1 MSTLLL
7 PTGKTSTLTAML
19 SPIVCTNT
27 RILVC
32 APTNTAVNEVARR
45 FLVQMQQDLKDSS
58 RLHFCSD
65 YVHPKCAASSEVP
78 SFCTPLRLGDIVM
91 LGSEDR
97 LAVEGSALMAI
108 FLPVRVKRLLAA
120 LDPDNGWEVLTQ
132 TFLMKLAEVTNS
144 KLDEPADDRTLGH
157 IVLQSLGQKII
168 AHGDVLCNDL
178 PTRHLSTRRMN
189 IIMAVSCSIRNLLGL
204 LSSESCS
211 DGSTCLLEQ
220 SCGKE
225 KVDDIQHILFQ
236 PSKDSIAISD
246 DDDAPQFSPN
256 PYKKREVQIE
266 DTQCYSKDFIKESQ
280 NLLEILCP
288 GRAEAP
294 IFPNLAAK
302 SFDWVEAECLES
314 ASLVFSTVSAAA
326 LRIMKLGL
334 PFSCVIIDEAAQL
347 VEAESTIVIQMKG
360 IKQLV
365 LVGDQ
370 RQLPAT
376 VMSQVI
382 ISPKID

>member
-1 MSTLLL
+1 
-7 PTGKTSTLTAML
+7 ML
-19 SPIVCTNT
+19 SPTVCTNT

-32 APTNTAVNEVARR
+32 APTNTAVNEAARR
-45 FLVQMQQDLKDSS
+45 FLIQKQQDDEDSS
-58 RLHFCSD
+58 SVHFCSD
-65 YVHPKCAASSEVP
+65 YVHPVCSSEAQ
-78 SFCTPLRLGDIVM
+78 SCTPLRLGDIVM

-120 LDPDNGWEVLTQ
+120 LHPDSGWKVLTQ
-132 TFLMKLAEVTNS
+132 TFLMKLGEATDPS
-144 KLDEPADDRTLGH
+144 LDESAENRSLGH

-168 AHGDVLCNDL
+168 DHGEVLCNDL

-189 IIMAVSCSIRNLLGL
+189 LIMAVSCSIRNLRGL
-204 LSSESCS
+204 LSSESCN
-211 DGSTCLLEQ
+211 DGFTCLPERT
-220 SCGKE
+220 CGQE
-225 KVDDIQHILFQ
+225 VVEGRSNQDNIPRILVQ
-236 PSKDSIAISD
+236 PSKDTIVISD

-256 PYKKREVQIE
+256 PYKEKVNIE
-266 DTQCYSKDFIKESQ
+266 ATHCYSKEFIKEYQ

-288 GRAEAP
+288 GKAEAP
-294 IFPNLAAK
+294 IFPNSAAK
-302 SFDWVEAECLES
+302 SFEWVEAECLES

-347 VEAESTIVIQMKG
+347 VEAESTIVMQMKQ

-370 RQLPAT
+370 KQLPAT

-382 ISPKID
+382 IPSEIDKVLVSYPVYGSDLN